1 MNTMDNILK
10 DIKLLLDKYDQELAI
25 AGDIEQDAY
34 LYYNFYEKIRD
45 IYNKYSLEEI
55 FNN

>member
-1 MNTMDNILK
+1 MDNILK
-10 DIKLLLDKYDQELAI
+10 DIKLLLDKYDQALAI
-25 AGDIEQDAY
+25 AGDIEQEAY

>member
-1 MNTMDNILK
+1 MDNILK

-34 LYYNFYEKIRD
+34 LYAKFYEKIRD
-45 IYNKYSLEEI
+45 VYNKYLLE
-55 FNN
+55 

>member
-1 MNTMDNILK
+1 MDNILK
-10 DIKLLLDKYDQELAI
+10 DMKLLLDKYDQELAI
-25 AGDIEQDAY
+25 SGDIQQDAY
-34 LYYNFYEKIRD
+34 LCYNFYEKIRD